1 LESSG
6 CFWPLCCIVLL
17 EILLAQ
23 NVPKPGKQMAALEN
37 IYKSV
42 SCEILQA
49 FIARSVES
57 GNNCHGGRNNH
68 VIAADVAVVSLGF
81 TAKI

>member
-1 LESSG
+1 
-6 CFWPLCCIVLL
+6 
-17 EILLAQ
+17 
-23 NVPKPGKQMAALEN
+23 MAALEN

-68 VIAADVAVVSLGF
+68 VIAADVAVASLGF
-81 TAKI
+81 TANI